1 MKEAFSPASFG
12 TLSTSRIKLMVD
24 VKDSSESSGSTFHGP
39 ILRGAVG
46 GGWKFWWKCSRCGSN
61 LRWQTKEVR
70 VRKVTCAWVAR
81 VAAIGVRLAPQRT
94 SFCSYAPGEPPGR
107 RQWES
112 FPPAGTRGEVG
123 NGVSEE
129 PSGSPGGRICVEQ
142 AGEGR
147 GVWRRSEKSTH
158 QPQEVGLELKSD
170 LRESKAVRTKFYL
183 RYLCSHSSAL
193 RRGDAGPES
202 SVIYSP

>member
-12 TLSTSRIKLMVD
+12 ILSTSGMKLMID
-24 VKDSSESSGSTFHGP
+24 VKDSSEKSGSTPHGP
-39 ILRGAVG
+39 ILRGRVG
-46 GGWKFWWKCSRCGSN
+46 GGLCSSWKCSRCGSK
-61 LRWQTKEVR
+61 LASQTKEVR

-81 VAAIGVRLAPQRT
+81 VAAMGVRLAPQRT

-129 PSGSPGGRICVEQ
+129 PSGSPGKRICVEQ

-147 GVWRRSEKSTH
+147 RVWRRRGKCSQQSKGA
-158 QPQEVGLELKSD
+158 GLQLFELKSD
-170 LRESKAVRTKFYL
+170 LTKK
-183 RYLCSHSSAL
+183 
-193 RRGDAGPES
+193 
-202 SVIYSP
+202 